1 MKEKI
6 ISLISENFADTLLT
20 GIEEI
25 PQDFPYTL
33 AAIHFISELRE
44 QNIIVDF
51 YQTFETSIIDMI
63 NRETSN
69 YLAR

>member
-20 GIEEI
+20 GIEEM
-25 PQDFPYTL
+25 PKDFPYTL
-33 AAIHFISELRE
+33 AAIHFITELRE
-44 QNIIVDF
+44 KNIIVNF
-51 YQTFETSIIDMI
+51 YHTFEDSIIDMI
-63 NRETSN
+63 NRETTN

>member
-25 PQDFPYTL
+25 TEDFPT
-33 AAIHFISELRE
+33 H
-44 QNIIVDF
+44 
-51 YQTFETSIIDMI
+51 
-63 NRETSN
+63 
-69 YLAR
+69 